1 MSPMNPVIV
10 EQMAEDHYRDLVH
23 LAQATHAA
31 DGLRPVRSWR
41 RRLGHALVAMG
52 VGVGLPRQRRAAALS
67 EARCLLLENCGGGRE
82 LSF

>member
-1 MSPMNPVIV
+1 MSRMNPMIV

-23 LAQATHAA
+23 LARAAHAA
-31 DGLRPVRSWR
+31 DGFRPVRSWR
-41 RRLGHALVAMG
+41 RRVGQALVTMGIG
-52 VGVGLPRQRRAAALS
+52 VGMPRQRRAAALS